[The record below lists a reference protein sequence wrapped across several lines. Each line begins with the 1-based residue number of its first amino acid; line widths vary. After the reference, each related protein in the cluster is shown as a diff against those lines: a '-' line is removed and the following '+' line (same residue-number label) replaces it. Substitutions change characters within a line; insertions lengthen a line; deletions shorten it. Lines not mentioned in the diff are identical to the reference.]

1 MWLKG
6 QLPSVRRGTIH
17 SPISCEAIEK
27 QGLGFRGLG
36 V

>member
-1 MWLKG
+1 MEKKMETTKMG
-6 QLPSVRRGTIH
+6 YIGTTFFGLL
-17 SPISCEAIEK
+17 